1 MRRLEI
7 AVAGAGPAGL
17 AAALFLARAGHRV
30 IVFERFETPKP
41 LGSGLVLQPTGLS
54 VLHALGLLDDILALG
69 NRLDRLH
76 GRDAHTGRTVL
87 DARYSMKPAGR
98 FGLAIHRAAL
108 FNVLF
113 DAVFAEDIPI
123 ETGMDIAGL
132 DMHGERPCLL
142 TSRGQRLGP
151 FDLVVDASG
160 ARSPLRHHADIPVEP
175 RPLAYGAIWT
185 TLDWVGGFDERAL
198 SQRYDGASVMIGV
211 LPVGRQTISG
221 GDQAAFFWSLKVDT
235 FETLRK
241 EGLSAWK
248 ERVLGFWP
256 ESRPYVDQI
265 NGFDEVT
272 LARYQHHTLP
282 VPAGRGLAIIG
293 DAAHSASPQLGQ
305 GANMA
310 LLDAAALGA
319 AIASADDVPA
329 ALQAYAS
336 GRRTHV
342 RLFQALSR
350 MFTPFYQSDSDV
362 LPFLRDWLVATVARI
377 PPAPSILAA
386 LVSGMLADPLGSL
399 GVDEPDW
406 ARYVSA
412 RDLHMSRR
420 VSLRVT
426 G

>member
-1 MRRLEI
+1 M
-7 AVAGAGPAGL
+7 
-17 AAALFLARAGHRV
+17 
-30 IVFERFETPKP
+30 
-41 LGSGLVLQPTGLS
+41 
-54 VLHALGLLDDILALG
+54 LDDILALG

-87 DARYSMKPAGR
+87 DARYSMKAAGR
-98 FGLAIHRAAL
+98 FGLAIHRATL

-123 ETGMDIAGL
+123 ETGMEIAGL

-142 TSRGQRLGP
+142 TSGGQRLGP

-175 RPLAYGAIWT
+175 RPLSYGAIWT

-198 SQRYDGASVMIGV
+198 SQRYDKASVMIGI

-221 GDQAAFFWSLKVDT
+221 GDQAAFFWSLRVDT
-235 FETLRK
+235 FEALRQ

-256 ESRPYVDQI
+256 QSRPYVDQI
-265 NGFDEVT
+265 ASFDEVT

-319 AIASADDVPA
+319 AIASSGDVPT
-329 ALQAYAS
+329 ALQAYAA
-336 GRRTHV
+336 GRRAHV

-377 PPAPSILAA
+377 PPAPSVLAA
-386 LVSGMLADPLGSL
+386 LVSGMLVDPLGPL
-399 GVDEPDW
+399 GLDEPDW
-406 ARYVSA
+406 ARHASA
-412 RDLHMSRR
+412 RGLSTSGRP
-420 VSLRVT
+420 SLRAA